1 MRHGERIRALGHAS
15 VGAQTVVMSFA
26 AGAVLTMIAS
36 SMLPE
41 AAEERRPMIGLMAT
55 AGFLSGV
62 LLDRL

>member
-1 MRHGERIRALGHAS
+1 
-15 VGAQTVVMSFA
+15 MSFA